1 MGYMESSDEDIQEPN
16 WVKYGFG
23 IGFFTLGYIVSSIGQ
38 HFYGDAKY
46 GSDFENRPLN
56 YIFLSSLGFL
66 VLGGPAVKAV
76 LTMPPGYQNI
86 GYFRII
92 ILYFLSGVAMT
103 GIMMALHVLFEV
115 F

>member
-46 GSDFENRPLN
+46 GSDFN

-92 ILYFLSGVAMT
+92 ILYF
-103 GIMMALHVLFEV
+103 V
-115 F
+115 FSIRRSDDRYYDGFACIV